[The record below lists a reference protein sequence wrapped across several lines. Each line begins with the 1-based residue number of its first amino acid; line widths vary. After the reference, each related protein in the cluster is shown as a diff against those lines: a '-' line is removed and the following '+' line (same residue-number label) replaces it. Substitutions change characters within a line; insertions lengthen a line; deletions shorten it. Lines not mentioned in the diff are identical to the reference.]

1 VYVWPVALRGTP
13 KAIFSPDPKP
23 APAKISHQFFN
34 DPYSGITL
42 QKSPDKT

>member
-1 VYVWPVALRGTP
+1 MTGGTP
-13 KAIFSPDPKP
+13 GEGTILSPDPTP